1 MKLPNL
7 WPLSHHLGNQT
18 SCVGKVLQGSATFTR
33 CKVRRWKSM
42 PVSCRKKK
50 TNTNWM
56 DDLTVNQLGGGK
68 TKKACLLFKVCF
80 WTCFFCNIV
89 ILRFI
94 TVFSSCFWF
103 WTFFFAILL
112 SCDFGWYVVSYSVF
126 IIMFFLT
133 PPPSPWAWNSKFQH
147 HPPRA
152 TSVHH

>member
-94 TVFSSCFWF
+94 TVFFMFLILNIFFCNIVILRFWMICCFIQCF
-103 WTFFFAILL
+103 YHYVFF
-112 SCDFGWYVVSYSVF
+112 D
-126 IIMFFLT
+126 